1 MKKIRLIIPVLCLI
15 IACKANENTEKKSME
30 TSKEINNQN
39 QSNQK
44 TYDIVI
50 SFISM
55 GEGIDEKTRDELV
68 KSFKLKI
75 DEFKTRVNVEQVP
88 WGREGEIDYCF
99 TLDNLTDSQKKELKK
114 LIKQIVKDNQ
124 LINYQENV
132 PCVHKRTN

>member
-44 TYDIVI
+44 TYDIVV

-55 GEGIDEKTRDELV
+55 GEGIDE
-68 KSFKLKI
+68 
-75 DEFKTRVNVEQVP
+75 KTRVNVEQVP

>member
-44 TYDIVI
+44 TYDIVV